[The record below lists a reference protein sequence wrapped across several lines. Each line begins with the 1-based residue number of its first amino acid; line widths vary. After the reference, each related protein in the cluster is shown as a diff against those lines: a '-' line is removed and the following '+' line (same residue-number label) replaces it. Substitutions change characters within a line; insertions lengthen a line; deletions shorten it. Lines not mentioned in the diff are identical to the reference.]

1 MRIRFILKRDVFAA
15 ILLKLSISYRG
26 RVTEKQNK
34 IDQKFYVG
42 GLNFNPKILNFR
54 TFMQE
59 DYDEDYAQQ

>member
-34 IDQKFYVG
+34 IDQKFYEG
-42 GLNFNPKILNFR
+42 GLNFNPKILILKF
-54 TFMQE
+54 
-59 DYDEDYAQQ
+59 